1 MKSKRQIQKESTR
14 QKIIDTAYRIYATEG
29 FSAST
34 ARIAREAGVSHGT
47 VFAHFQSLN
56 DLLECII
63 GEFQI
68 SLAAEFHD
76 MGESSAGA
84 SVSDFLDAHLKVLI
98 DHEEFYLRLITE
110 RSLLPEEVQ
119 YVYADN
125 QSTIAHHFNL
135 LLSRE
140 IKNGIV
146 KEVPVHMLFNTW
158 LGMVHYY
165 LWNKDFFSPDEP
177 VLARYAG
184 ELKHTFISLITK

>member
-1 MKSKRQIQKESTR
+1 MKSKRQIQKETTR
-14 QKIIDTAYRIYATEG
+14 QKIMDTACRIYAKEG

-34 ARIAREAGVSHGT
+34 ARIAKEAGVSHGT

-76 MGESSAGA
+76 MAESSI
-84 SVSDFLDAHLKVLI
+84 SVSDFLDTHLKILME
-98 DHEEFYLRLITE
+98 HEDFYLRLITE

-125 QSTIAHHFNL
+125 QSAIAHHFNL
-135 LLSRE
+135 MMSRE
-140 IKNGIV
+140 MKNGTI
-146 KEVPVHMLFNTW
+146 KEIPVHMLFNTW
-158 LGMVHYY
+158 LGMIHYY
-165 LWNKDFFSPDEP
+165 LWNKDFFSPEEP

-184 ELKHTFISLITK
+184 ELKHTFLSLIRK

>member
-14 QKIIDTAYRIYATEG
+14 QKIMDTAYKIYAREG

-34 ARIAREAGVSHGT
+34 AKIAREAGVSHGT

-56 DLLECII
+56 ELLECMI

-68 SLAAEFHD
+68 SIAAEFHE
-76 MGESSAGA
+76 MEESSK
-84 SVSDFLDAHLKVLI
+84 SISDFLDSHLKILI
-98 DHEEFYLRLITE
+98 DHEDFYLRLITE

-125 QSTIAHHFNL
+125 QSAAAHHFNRMMT
-135 LLSRE
+135 RE
-140 IKNGIV
+140 MKNGAV
-146 KEVPVHMLFNTW
+146 KEIPVHMLFNTW
-158 LGMVHYY
+158 LGLIHYY
-165 LWNKDFFSPDEP
+165 LCNKEFFSPDEP

-184 ELKHTFISLITK
+184 ELKHTFLSLITK